1 MQLVWQTRKILGD
14 AALRMNVTAVRV
26 PVFYGHG
33 EAVHLQTR
41 RALGA
46 AQARELLRKA
56 PGVSVMDEP
65 EAGGYPPAATEAAK
79 RDTVY
84 VGGNPGYLAPDRGLK
99 LLIFAGNVRKR
110 AAPNSGQIA

>member
-56 PGVSVMDEP
+56 PGVSVMDERV
-65 EAGGYPPAATEAAK
+65 AGGYPPGATPGAESGPGFV
-79 RDTVY
+79 R
-84 VGGNPGYLAPDRGLK
+84 GNPGITAPDPGPYLWD
-99 LLIFAGNVRKR
+99 FAGNGRQEG
-110 AAPNSGQIA
+110 A